1 MASINRRKFIY
12 STALISG
19 IPGVLSS
26 LASSAPEKSEGTA
39 NDIPVGVIVSADNP
53 EKDLKIVRD
62 LGYPVCQLNIR
73 TYSPELAKQL
83 TATLEKY
90 KIKAMALICGGPG
103 VDKYNFTEGPSTI
116 GLVPR
121 ENRAAR
127 VERLKNG
134 MNFCK
139 AAGIPAIQTHFGF
152 IPENPN
158 DVLYVEFVETM
169 KPLGEYA
176 LKNDIDIYFET
187 GQETPVT
194 LLRAILD
201 IGTGNLFVNYDTA
214 NLIMYGKSNPVDGLK
229 VLGRYVRSLHA
240 KDGKYPTN
248 PYELGKE
255 VPIPTGDVDFPAVIS
270 FLKKL
275 NFKGGIIIE
284 YELADNTSEYLL
296 KTKEY
301 LEKLIT
307 SK

>member
-1 MASINRRKFIY
+1 MPK
-12 STALISG
+12 T
-19 IPGVLSS
+19 
-26 LASSAPEKSEGTA
+26 LASTLGNYSIK
-39 NDIPVGVIVSADNP
+39 PVS
-53 EKDLKIVRD
+53 
-62 LGYPVCQLNIR
+62 
-73 TYSPELAKQL
+73 
-83 TATLEKY
+83 
-90 KIKAMALICGGPG
+90 LICGGPG
-103 VDKYNFTEGPSTI
+103 VDKYTFSEGPATI

-134 MNFCK
+134 MDFCK
-139 AAGIPAIQTHFGF
+139 EAGIPAIQTHFGF
-152 IPENPN
+152 IPENPK
-158 DVLYVEFVETM
+158 DLLYGEFIETM

-176 LKNDIDIYFET
+176 LKNGIDIYFET
-187 GQETPVT
+187 GQETPIT

-214 NLIMYGKSNPVDGLK
+214 NLILYGKSNPVDGLK
-229 VLGRYVRSLHA
+229 VLGKYVRSLHA

-248 PYELGKE
+248 PYELGQE

-270 FLKKL
+270 SLKKL

-284 YELADNTSEYLL
+284 YELAGSTSEYLL

-301 LEKLIT
+301 LEKLIQ

>member
-1 MASINRRKFIY
+1 MTPISRRKFIY

-19 IPGVLSS
+19 IPGILSS
-26 LASSAPEKSEGTA
+26 LESGTYIKSGSML
-39 NDIPVGVIVSADNP
+39 NDIQVGVIASADNP
-53 EKDLKIVRD
+53 EKDLNIVRD
-62 LGYPVCQLNIR
+62 LGFPVCQLNIR
-73 TYSPELAKQL
+73 TYSPELAKKL
-83 TATLEKY
+83 TTTLEKY
-90 KIKAMALICGGPG
+90 KIKAASLICGGPG
-103 VDKYNFTEGPSTI
+103 VDKYTFSEGPSTI

-152 IPENPN
+152 IPENPK
-158 DVLYVEFVETM
+158 DILYSEFIETM

-176 LKNDIDIYFET
+176 LKNGIDIYFET

-229 VLGRYVRSLHA
+229 VLGVYVRSLHA

-255 VPIPTGDVDFPAVIS
+255 VPIPMGDVDFPAVIS
-270 FLKKL
+270 SLKKL

-284 YELADNTSEYLL
+284 YELAESTSEYLL

-301 LEKLIT
+301 LEKLIA
-307 SK
+307 S